1 MYAVEVHQRGGED
14 LGEIVVP
21 QVPAVDDKIRTSD
34 GVIYRV
40 VSRTWLL
47 AASISHD
54 AVATITVEPA
64 GVDEEQAER

>member
-1 MYAVEVHQRGGED
+1 
-14 LGEIVVP
+14 
-21 QVPAVDDKIRTSD
+21 VPAVDDKIRTSD

-40 VSRTWLL
+40 SSRTWLL
-47 AASISHD
+47 AASISYD